1 MTTKMS
7 GASTYALAQRTY
19 ADLAGVDFCNI
30 PSQVALNRSPD
41 ALNIYKNYLST
52 NGQAIETRPGITN
65 LGATGSHIYGLHIL
79 GTKCLIHYGTNL
91 SKWDTFPSS
100 IEDSGD
106 LDSSLHSMNE
116 ATSTSF
122 VFGDK
127 LYINDGVN
135 YLAYDGATLSEV
147 KADAT
152 IPTTR
157 IAADPDGGN
166 GELYQ
171 EINLLSPYRD
181 NSFIGDGSSTAYYL
195 DATGLDDSGT
205 YTMQAWINGNLMTEG
220 SGFTVNRTT
229 GVVTFSSA
237 PSSPSTTGTDNVVI
251 RYSKTVS
258 ANVLKIENCTLTKT
272 FDNRV
277 FFSGNEDHPGMIFHS
292 ELDDPSYIRETAYY
306 IDGED
311 SSNIKALIRGS
322 GMLIVVKED
331 EGNGAKVLIHT
342 PSLNSSIGKIYPVTS
357 TEISLGAIGFGLNF
371 FDDIVFLSPMGLEV
385 LRFSESSVALDHRST
400 MIDRKLISESDLK
413 NCQTAVWNN
422 YLLMLING
430 KIYLADHRQIFRGE
444 QSAEYEWYVWD
455 NIGVV
460 ESDTLQEATVLATYE
475 GELYIGCK
483 NRDVAVFN
491 GLDDEGRLIESYWT
505 TPPDDFGAPA
515 RLKSVI
521 RRGGIAQIKRIS
533 NSVIKLDVQ
542 TDKESWVNV
551 LRSVSSGFTFAEYP
565 FPGENYPDEIT
576 DFSFGTGVRGKIVY
590 RFNRR
595 RIKDISLKFYSD
607 EIGKPFGLYE
617 ATLQA
622 AIMNYTRK

>member
-65 LGATGSHIYGLHIL
+65 LGATGSTVYGLHIL
-79 GTKCLIHYGTNL
+79 DTKCLIHHGTNL
-91 SKWDTFPSS
+91 SKWDTFPSA

-106 LDSSLHSMNE
+106 LTLLRTSMNE

-127 LYINDGVN
+127 LYISDGVN
-135 YLAYDGATLSEV
+135 YLVYDGTTLSDV
-147 KADAT
+147 TDDAT

-181 NSFIGDGSSTAYYL
+181 NSFIGDGSSTDYYL

-205 YTMQAWINGNLMTEG
+205 YTMQAWINGSLMTEG
-220 SGFTVNRTT
+220 GGFSVNRTT

-237 PSSPSTTGTDNVVI
+237 PPSPSTTGTDNVII

-258 ANVLKIENCTLTKT
+258 ANTAKIENCTITKT

-277 FFSGNEDHPGMIFHS
+277 FFSGNENYPGMIFHS
-292 ELDDPSYIRETAYY
+292 ELDDPAYIRETAYY

-311 SSNIKALIRGS
+311 SSNIKALVRGS

-331 EGNGAKVLIHT
+331 DGGGAKVFIHT
-342 PSLNSSIGKIYPVTS
+342 PSLNSTIGKIYPVTS
-357 TEISLGAIGFGLNF
+357 TEISLGAIGFGINF
-371 FDDIVFLSPMGLEV
+371 FDDIVFLSPMGLEG

-400 MIDRKLISESDLK
+400 MVDRKLISETDLK
-413 NCQTAVWNN
+413 DCQAAVWNN
-422 YLLMLING
+422 YLLLLING
-430 KIYLADHRQIFRGE
+430 KTYLADHRQVFRGE

-455 NIGVV
+455 NIGVY
-460 ESDTLQEATVLATYE
+460 ESDTLQEATVLTTYE
-475 GELYIGCK
+475 GELYIGCE
-483 NRDVAVFN
+483 NGDVAVFDN
-491 GLDDEGRLIESYWT
+491 VHDEGRLIESYWT

-521 RRGGIAQIKRIS
+521 RRGGIAQIKRIP

-542 TDKESWVNV
+542 TDKESWVNE
-551 LRSVSSGFTFAEYP
+551 LSTTSSGFTFEEGSFSFA
-565 FPGENYPDEIT
+565 DL
-576 DFSFGTGVRGKIVY
+576 SFGTGVRGRIQY